1 MSKVIGID
9 IDGVLTREGRM
20 DNNIWKNELEKY
32 VGRKLEYKKES
43 YDLCE
48 VFGLPSS
55 TVEGFIQD
63 CIPRLYRQVD
73 SAPGAREVLQELK
86 KQNCKLYLITAR
98 HGEHRSVTVSWL
110 KKHKIPYDRLFHE
123 DDKGPLAAELGV
135 DAVSILTPM
144 FIDPNQQELYEH
156 YKTVAEQVDIPVLLY
171 NNPGRT
177 GVNLEAKLIEKLSK
191 IDNIVGIKDSSGDMT
206 LTGEYIRRTGEDFK
220 VLAGRDTLILSTL
233 TYGGKG
239 SITATA
245 NIAPRLPVKIYEE
258 YIKGNME
265 KALEAQYELAPLRLA
280 FSYGT
285 FPVVMKEG
293 LNLIGIDTGPTLKPV
308 GPLSEEKREKLK
320 NILKDL
326 DLI

>member
-1 MSKVIGID
+1 MNLEIKGIIPAMVTPFTDNGEINKKSLRKLTGYLIDNGVHGLFPVGSTGEFYGMD
-9 IDGVLTREGRM
+9 ID
-20 DNNIWKNELEKY
+20 
-32 VGRKLEYKKES
+32 KK
-43 YDLCE
+43 
-48 VFGLPSS
+48 
-55 TVEGFIQD
+55 
-63 CIPRLYRQVD
+63 
-73 SAPGAREVLQELK
+73 REVLKTVLEEAGDRVPVYAGTGAITTKKTVEL
-86 KQNCKLYLITAR
+86 T
-98 HGEHRSVTVSWL
+98 TM
-110 KKHKIPYDRLFHE
+110 
-123 DDKGPLAAELGV
+123 AAELGV

-144 FIDPNQQELYEH
+144 FIDPDQQELYEH

-280 FSYGT
+280 FSFGT